1 MPEPTLPPP
10 SSPAPPVLPPGDS
23 GPTPGLWAAWSSARL
38 LAWAGACLLG
48 NTAVQSVIYVLTDDI
63 FLPVAAG
70 GLLGMLLPTWLVAR
84 AYGCGLARD
93 FGFDRPRAG
102 VLFWTAVAVAG
113 SLAPTALLAALSAR
127 IRPVPPEWEALFTS
141 HLPRTTVATGGAFL
155 AVAVAVP
162 LAEELLFRGILQRLA
177 ARRWGDLAGVVLG
190 ALLFAILHLEP
201 WYLLGLFGVG
211 LLLGYVWAVT
221 RSLTACAVAHG
232 LHNAAA
238 LTLMLRQGGEAG
250 SPAVIERA
258 DWLWLAASLPVLALG
273 CAGLARA
280 VRRGNR
286 RVPGADQL

>member
-1 MPEPTLPPP
+1 MPEPASPPP
-10 SSPAPPVLPPGDS
+10 PAPP
-23 GPTPGLWAAWSSARL
+23 GPWPGLWAVWGPARM

-48 NTAVQSVIYVLTDDI
+48 NAAVQSVTFALTDDL

-84 AYGCGLARD
+84 AHGSGLARD

-102 VLFWTAVAVAG
+102 VLLWTAVAVAG
-113 SLAPTALLAALSAR
+113 SLAPTAVLAALSAR
-127 IRPVPPEWEALFTS
+127 IRPVPPEWEALFAS
-141 HLPRTTVATGGAFL
+141 HLPRTPPAIVGAFL
-155 AVAVAVP
+155 AVALTVP
-162 LAEELLFRGILQRLA
+162 LAEELLFRGMLQRLA
-177 ARRWGDLAGVVLG
+177 ARRWGDTAGVLLG

-211 LLLGYVWAVT
+211 LLLGWVWAIT

-238 LTLMLRQGGEAG
+238 LTMMLQQEGQTG

-258 DWLWLAASLPVLALG
+258 DWLWCAASLPVLALG
-273 CAGLARA
+273 CAGLARTA
-280 VRRGNR
+280 RPARPRG
-286 RVPGADQL
+286 PDADHL